1 MNRNVNA
8 KSVAHIVF
16 SEKTVHG
23 DNIPCAYIDLRNPA
37 ECILEQDKTGIWLT
51 LAINAELMDELAV
64 AWCKQRNFT
73 CSNAAQTHDIK
84 A

>member
-8 KSVAHIVF
+8 KPMAHIVF

-23 DNIPCAYIDLRNPA
+23 DNIPCAYIDLRNPT
-37 ECILEQDKTGIWLT
+37 ECILEQDKTGVWLT
-51 LAINAELMDELAV
+51 LAIKAELMDELAF
-64 AWCKQRNFT
+64 AWCQQRKFT
-73 CSNAAQTHDIK
+73 CSDAAQTNNIQ